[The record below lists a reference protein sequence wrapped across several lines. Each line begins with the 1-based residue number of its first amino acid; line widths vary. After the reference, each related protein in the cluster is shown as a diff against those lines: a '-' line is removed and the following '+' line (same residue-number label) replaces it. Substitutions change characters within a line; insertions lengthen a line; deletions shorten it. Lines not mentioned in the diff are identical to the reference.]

1 MSALGEHSLASSK
14 TPTAGLAGWTVSMI
28 KCARNEIILLKL
40 TITDLQDRLAN
51 VGLTTSYWSS

>member
-28 KCARNEIILLKL
+28 KYARNRITLLKL
-40 TITDLQDRLAN
+40 TITDLQDRLVN
-51 VGLTTSYWSS
+51 VGLTTSY